1 MSRSYYICSIGQP
14 GQGYDDENLRRCIV
28 SNCFVLHEDAKQKGC
43 INDIEIDDILILKYQ
58 NELIGYGRATNP
70 VISVGTGWSLQVSVN
85 LWIMGNHVHK
95 YGIKDAQ
102 QAGSNY
108 DAVKKVD
115 RDFALQKMEEIGFP
129 F

>member
-1 MSRSYYICSIGQP
+1 MSRNYYVCSIGQP
-14 GQGYDDENLRRCIV
+14 GQGYDDENLRRCILH
-28 SNCFVLHEDAKQKGC
+28 NAFVLHEGAKQKGC
-43 INDIEIDDILILKYQ
+43 INEINADDILILKYQ
-58 NELIGYGRATNP
+58 NEFIGYGRSIGD
-70 VISVGTGWSLQVSVN
+70 VEHRGTGWSLYVDVN

-95 YGIKDAQ
+95 YGIQKAQ
-102 QAGSNY
+102 KSGTAY